1 MYMQTGKQIKQRK
14 LTLQVFSCEISANKF
29 WVRTK
34 TFLTRT
40 KVPRMARK
48 GGLLRMLK

>member
-1 MYMQTGKQIKQRK
+1 MYIQTDKQTKEAYIASILVRN
-14 LTLQVFSCEISANKF
+14 ISANKF
-29 WVRTK
+29 WARTK
-34 TFLTRT
+34 TFLTCT